1 MADWFVQ
8 IVGTGE
14 EAGPYRPGELL
25 DLVRNGEVTPESML
39 RKDNSSWFAAADVG
53 GLFEAAMR
61 PTIKYFCPNCQAEIA
76 EPPLTCPRCDMDVLK
91 AQTEI
96 IENSISEQ
104 KSNHQ
109 SDATVGSVKNWLN
122 RKRLGRK
129 AKDPGNPR

>member
-53 GLFEAAMR
+53 GLFEMR
-61 PTIKYFCPNCQAEIA
+61 CGQP
-76 EPPLTCPRCDMDVLK
+76 
-91 AQTEI
+91 
-96 IENSISEQ
+96 
-104 KSNHQ
+104 SNIF
-109 SDATVGSVKNWLN
+109 VPIVKL
-122 RKRLGRK
+122 RSLSRL
-129 AKDPGNPR
+129 